1 MCDCVCAH
9 MKAMLHLCGLEDNLY
24 KLVLAFYYVGPGIQT
39 QVVRW
44 QQALLPAETSP
55 RPTSRSSSQFMGKRG
70 SFKKK
75 VFFKMLNV
83 MKTQTPHFKVLLWDM
98 ATVRLRREW
107 SPVCCKRGKFNTVT

>member
-44 QQALLPAETSP
+44 QQALLPAETSLP
-55 RPTSRSSSQFMGKRG
+55 GPLAAALVNSWVKEEVSR
-70 SFKKK
+70 KK
-75 VFFKMLNV
+75 FFLK
-83 MKTQTPHFKVLLWDM
+83 
-98 ATVRLRREW
+98 
-107 SPVCCKRGKFNTVT
+107 C